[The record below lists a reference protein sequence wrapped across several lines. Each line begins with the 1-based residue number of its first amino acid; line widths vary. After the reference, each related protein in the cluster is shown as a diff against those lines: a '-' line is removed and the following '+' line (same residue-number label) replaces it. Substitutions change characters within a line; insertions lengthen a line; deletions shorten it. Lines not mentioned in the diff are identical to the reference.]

1 MEDDERYTKNKLL
14 GWRIVINSKFF
25 FQGLKSLK
33 SFDSPA
39 VALGC
44 SFIAI
49 GALLKNIGF
58 NLEQSILSTVLTY
71 ALPGQLVMAESFF
84 VGASLFNIF
93 LAVWLV
99 NARLY
104 PMTVSLMPLLK
115 DESQPK
121 WKYYLSCHFLAVSS
135 WLIMKDR
142 IQVAEQKHR
151 IDFWIGIG
159 TGTWMTAIIA
169 TIVGYL
175 LSDYLNKDM
184 VIGLAI
190 VNPVYFTCMM
200 VGAMKSKSIS
210 IAIILGAVL
219 GPVFFLASP
228 EWSILF
234 GGTLAGTIAFFI
246 GEKYE

>member
-1 MEDDERYTKNKLL
+1 M
-14 GWRIVINSKFF
+14 INPKYF
-25 FQGLKSLK
+25 FQGLGSLK

-39 VALGC
+39 IALAA

-58 NLEQSILSTVLTY
+58 NIQQSILSTVLTY

-84 VGASLFNIF
+84 IGASLVNIF

-115 DESQPK
+115 ESSQPK

-142 IQVAEQKHR
+142 IKNVGQKDR

-159 TGTWMTAIIA
+159 IGTWSTAIIA
-169 TIVGYL
+169 TIAGYL
-175 LSDYLNKDM
+175 LSDYLSKDM

-190 VNPVYFTCMM
+190 VNPVYFACMM

-210 IAIILGAVL
+210 SAVILGAIL
-219 GPVFFLASP
+219 GPVLFIVLP

-234 GGTLAGTIAFFI
+234 GGTLAGTIAFFV
-246 GEKYE
+246 GEKYG

>member
-1 MEDDERYTKNKLL
+1 M
-14 GWRIVINSKFF
+14 INSKYF
-25 FQGLKSLK
+25 FQGVKSLK

-39 VALGC
+39 IALGA

-58 NLEQSILSTVLTY
+58 NIQQSILSTLLTY

-84 VGASLFNIF
+84 IGASLVNIF

-115 DESQPK
+115 ETSQPR

-142 IQVAEQKHR
+142 IQVVDQKNR

-159 TGTWMTAIIA
+159 VGTWSTAIVA

-175 LSDYLNKDM
+175 LSDYLSKDM
-184 VIGLAI
+184 VIGFAI
-190 VNPVYFTCMM
+190 INPVYFACMM

-210 IAIILGAVL
+210 IAVILGSIL
-219 GPVFFLASP
+219 GPTLFLFSQ
-228 EWSILF
+228 EWSILI
-234 GGTLAGTIAFFI
+234 GGTLAGTIAFI
-246 GEKYE
+246 VGENYE